1 MVYNQDTGLDSD
13 VMIKEHTKL
22 DVPTYHIK
30 LQIFQFLHQ
39 RENHYLSSRQDLQS
53 LFLRLFQ
60 RQFDQVTPLQT
71 LQALA

>member
-30 LQIFQFLHQ
+30 LQIFQFLI
-39 RENHYLSSRQDLQS
+39 
-53 LFLRLFQ
+53 
-60 RQFDQVTPLQT
+60 
-71 LQALA
+71 